1 MKLKTSITK
10 QKSVSQTVHSTYATK
25 PVDEHRTQTQLAIG
39 IELLVTFKS
48 HGRTEMSS
56 TE

>member
-1 MKLKTSITK
+1 MKLKASITK
-10 QKSVSQTVHSTYATK
+10 QKSVSWTIHSTYANK
-25 PVDEHRTQTQLAIG
+25 LVDEPRTQREHAIG